1 MRDEVKRLRAYATV
15 SNLSIPARLVY
26 DARMIAGAKRGD
38 AMSDKVGSS
47 TMPISAEELRMS
59 ILRKEMDKLDVERKA
74 REAEQK
80 KLAAFT
86 DDFLH
91 KHVSEDEIAMVRRLV
106 MNAVKDG
113 KMEAM
118 VYSFPSA
125 LCTDSGRAI
134 NNNDPNWP
142 ATLQGKAKEFYER
155 YQEFG
160 KPQGYRLKAM
170 VINFPGG
177 IPGDIGFFLNWA
189 PAAT

>member
-1 MRDEVKRLRAYATV
+1 MTWVV
-15 SNLSIPARLVY
+15 SESKK
-26 DARMIAGAKRGD
+26 GG
-38 AMSDKVGSS
+38 AMSEKVDPRA
-47 TMPISAEELRMS
+47 TPISADELRMS
-59 ILRKEMDKLDVERKA
+59 ILRKEMEKMDVERKA
-74 REAEQK
+74 REAEEK

-106 MNAVKDG
+106 ANAVKDG

-118 VYSFPSA
+118 VYSFPSD

-134 NNNDPNWP
+134 NNNDPTWP
-142 ATLQGKAKEFYER
+142 ETLQGKAKEFYER

-160 KPQGYRLKAM
+160 KPQGYKLKAM

-177 IPGDIGFFLNWA
+177 KPGDVGLFLNWA
-189 PAAT
+189 PPAV